1 MSDGILCDVYITV
14 IQAMSDRTPRPLQRR
29 AAVEASDIDEAA
41 DVSLSALTEQLS
53 TASVNDP
60 LRQRLHRALATW
72 DGVDSADWTDATLP
86 YTPERRSRTYEALAL
101 DLATTE
107 AFDLWFPVSS
117 NGGTVIISRSF
128 EPWYTRERRTDRD
141 FYWAAYSQYLMDVRH
156 WNPESIAALD
166 LATGQVVERLSDP
179 ARAEAYQ
186 SKGLV
191 VGYVQSGKTAN
202 FTGVLAKAVDA
213 GYRLL
218 IVLTGTIDLLR
229 EQTQRRIDMELV
241 GRENILRRIDTDD
254 AELMSFVDYQ
264 DDPDWIDDKFLRL
277 GFLPSER
284 NYPDIVRLTTH
295 HADYKSLKAG
305 ITTLEVE
312 RRDKSRP
319 LHDPV
324 NLYSSGARI
333 AVVKKNTS
341 VLRKLVKDLK
351 SIKAHL
357 GEIPTLIIDDESDQA
372 SVNTSNPKKWQE
384 GQVERTA
391 TNRLISE
398 LLQLLP
404 RAQYVGYTATPFAN
418 VFIDPSDVEDIF
430 PKDFLLSL
438 ERPPDYMGVRDFH
451 DLEALPEGT
460 LRTVSNS
467 QELAFVRPLQADI
480 DTPARDLE
488 LRNAIDS
495 FVVGGALKLY
505 RERARPDIQ
514 FRHHT
519 MLVHESFRQV
529 DHAELARKVQTLW
542 KSAGYTSPSGLSRL
556 SRLFYDDF
564 LPVCRARAADLPAP
578 DDFEDLREHVG
589 QAVARIATLSG
600 DPVIIVNGDKDMAKE
615 AIDFD
620 RRAVW
625 RILVGGTK
633 LSRGFTV
640 EGLTVAY
647 YRRRTQQADTL
658 MQMGRWFGFRRNYG
672 DLVRLFIGRAE
683 PQGNKKIDLY
693 EAFDAIVKDEEAF
706 REQLKQYA
714 TLVDGKPQI
723 TPAEIPPLVS
733 QHLPTL
739 KPTAANKMYNA
750 ELVVQRTPGT
760 PYEPV
765 AYPKQGAKLPASNI
779 TALRWNFDQWLPLL
793 QQAVT
798 PAHFMNPAG
807 ASQPFAAYTGVV
819 RHAELVEALKRLV
832 WVADGYFAPRL
843 RYLEELASQVDDWAL
858 ILPQT
863 QEASADLAGLG
874 PRSIFHRERRRDP
887 LFGAISDPKHRPP
900 AHRIAGTIGP
910 YSDSAVESLAQPR
923 RGAVLFYPVVEGA
936 GSSKNDPAG
945 DPDRIVSAF
954 YFVTP
959 ADAIGA
965 APQLVQF
972 RTRRNRDLVT
982 VERAD
987 DVDPSLST

>member
-1 MSDGILCDVYITV
+1 MHMAEDVLTDAYLTV
-14 IQAMSDRTPRPLQRR
+14 VNAMSDRTPRALARR
-29 AAVEASDIDEAA
+29 AAAEAADIDESA
-41 DVSLSALTEQLS
+41 DVSLSALVKRLQN
-53 TASVNDP
+53 ASVNDP
-60 LRQRLHRALATW
+60 LRQRIHRALATW
-72 DGVDSADWTDATLP
+72 DGVDEGDWVDETVP
-86 YTPERRSRTYEALAL
+86 YSPERRSHTYAALAL
-101 DLATTE
+101 DELTTQ
-107 AFDLWFPVSS
+107 AFDDWFPVSNS
-117 NGGTVIISRSF
+117 GGTVVISKSF
-128 EPWYTRERRTDRD
+128 EPWYTNERRKERE
-141 FYWAAYSQYLMDVRH
+141 FYWSAYSQYLLDVKH
-156 WNPESIAALD
+156 WDPDSVAALGI
-166 LATGQVVERLSDP
+166 ATGQVVERLSDP
-179 ARAEAYQ
+179 ARKEAYQ
-186 SKGLV
+186 AKGLV

-241 GRENILRRIDTDD
+241 GRENILRRIDTSDP
-254 AELMSFVDYQ
+254 ELMSHVDYQ

-277 GFLPSER
+277 GFLPSEQ

-319 LHDPV
+319 LYDPV

-333 AVVKKNTS
+333 AVVKKNTT
-341 VLRKLVKDLK
+341 VLTKLVKDLK

-384 GQVERTA
+384 GQIERTA

-398 LLQLLP
+398 LLKLLP

-438 ERPPDYMGVRDFH
+438 ERPPGYMGVRDFH
-451 DLEALPEGT
+451 DLEALPEGVE
-460 LRTVSNS
+460 RTVANS
-467 QELAFVRPLQADI
+467 QELAFVRDLVADV
-480 DTPARDLE
+480 DTADRDQE
-488 LRNAIDS
+488 LRRAIDA
-495 FVVGGALKLY
+495 FVIAGAIKLY
-505 RERARPDIQ
+505 REAQRPKMS

-519 MLVHESFRQV
+519 MLVHESFKQI
-529 DHAELARKVQTLW
+529 DHADLADKVRALW
-542 KSAGYTSPSGLSRL
+542 KTGGYTSPAGFTRL
-556 SRLFYDDF
+556 AAMFYDDF
-564 LPVCRARAADLPAP
+564 LPVCQARSAGLPYP
-578 DDFEDLREHVG
+578 TNFDDLREHVG

-620 RRAVW
+620 RRSVW

-658 MQMGRWFGFRRNYG
+658 MQMGRWFGFRHNYG

-683 PQGNKKIDLY
+683 PQGSRKVDLY

-714 TLVDGKPQI
+714 VLVDGKPQI

-765 AYPKQGAKLPASNI
+765 AYPRQGAKLPGRSGI
-779 TALRWNFDQWLPLL
+779 ALRWNFDRWLPLI
-793 QQAVT
+793 QQAAVPATLGT
-798 PAHFMNPAG
+798 PPTMG
-807 ASQPFAAYTGVV
+807 ASFAAYVGTISHQDFVG
-819 RHAELVEALKRLV
+819 ALDGLA

-843 RYLEELASQVDDWAL
+843 NYLKELNQQVDDWML

-863 QEASADLAGLG
+863 QGAKADLAGVG
-874 PRSIFHRERRRDP
+874 ARSLFLRERRRDP

-900 AHRIAGTIGP
+900 ALRIARAIESYGDGVV
-910 YSDSAVESLAQPR
+910 DSLADAR
-923 RGAVLFYPVVEGA
+923 RGAVLFYPVIEQHL
-936 GSSKNDPAG
+936 SPSESKTGVDL
-945 DPDRIVSAF
+945 DRVVSAF

-959 ADAIGA
+959 AEAVGA

-972 RTRRNRDLVT
+972 RTRKNQDQVT
-982 VERAD
+982 VDRGDESAA
-987 DVDPSLST
+987 